1 MKFFQGILL
10 LLILASCSTPPPLND
25 KFETATGKTV
35 ELNQYLKEND
45 GLVVLYLSP
54 ECPLCQNYSVAIR
67 DLEDQFRGKKIEF
80 VGVVSGDFYPK
91 EQVAE
96 YQVKYKMNM
105 DILLDPDFIISDYYR
120 AQLTPEAHVLDNK
133 GKLMYRGAIDNW
145 AISLGKKRL
154 RATSNYLH
162 DALSNFVTGERIDPK
177 VTEPVGCYIE

>member
-1 MKFFQGILL
+1 MKYLPPIFLF
-10 LLILASCSTPPPLND
+10 LILVSCSTRPPLND
-25 KFETATGKTV
+25 KFQTANGKTV
-35 ELNQYLKEND
+35 ELSQYLKDND

-80 VGVVSGDFYPK
+80 VGIVSGGFYPK
-91 EQVAE
+91 EQISE
-96 YQVKYKMNM
+96 YVKTYKMNM
-105 DILLDPDFIISDYYR
+105 DIILDPEFIISDFYQ
-120 AQLTPEAHVLDNK
+120 AQLTPEAHLIDQN

-154 RATSNYLH
+154 RATSNYLY
-162 DALSNFVTGERIDPK
+162 DALSNFITGERIDPK

>member
-1 MKFFQGILL
+1 MKLFQFIFLF
-10 LLILASCSTPPPLND
+10 LILVGCTTKPPLDDN
-25 KFETATGKTV
+25 FETALGKTV
-35 ELNQYLKEND
+35 QLSKYLEDND

-54 ECPLCQNYSVAIR
+54 ECPLCQNYSVAIH

-80 VGVVSGDFYPK
+80 VGVVSGNFYPK

-96 YQVKYKMNM
+96 YLKTYKMNM
-105 DILLDPDFIISDYYR
+105 DILLDPDFIISDFYQ
-120 AQLTPEAHVLDNK
+120 AQLTPEAHLLDSK

-154 RATSNYLH
+154 RATSNYLR
-162 DALSNFVTGERIDPK
+162 DALSNFISGKRIDPK